1 MILSFYNRKNLHI
14 KYGAGRP
21 QLLPYLSGV
30 AGGGGDEVMTVR
42 RDDGDILRPLP
53 AGTTGHWWGQGAR
66 DQWPLS
72 RSTWPAWPPD
82 HTRSR

>member
-30 AGGGGDEVMTVR
+30 AGDGGDEVMTVR
-42 RDDGDILRPLP
+42 RDDGDILRPASCRDHGALVG
-53 AGTTGHWWGQGAR
+53 AGGT
-66 DQWPLS
+66 
-72 RSTWPAWPPD
+72 
-82 HTRSR
+82 